1 MESKKTDLSVLIPV
15 YNSRC
20 VDFVRDLQLLV
31 DETGI
36 NYEIIVADDASTDRR
51 CVEANRELTE
61 IPHCIYII
69 KEVNTGAAATRNFL
83 AQQSSY
89 PYLLF
94 VDCDMQLADG
104 AFFRRYLDYL
114 DNDETEVVSGG
125 VRVTIYDERWRDN
138 LRFLYEEA
146 EQANHTAEKRRQRPY
161 QSFRSA
167 NFLIRRDVMLRC
179 PFDERFRRSGY
190 EDVLFGKQLR
200 QHHINIAHIENPLV
214 MGDFE
219 SNADYVSKVEYSL
232 QTLYQFRDELQGYS
246 RLLTTAEGIHLGAVR
261 WMIAAFHRCFG
272 GLLRRNLSGHRP
284 NLNILKIY
292 KLGFYLNIS

>member
-1 MESKKTDLSVLIPV
+1 MESKKTALSVLIPV

-114 DNDETEVVSGG
+114 DNDEAEVVSGG
-125 VRVTIYDERWRDN
+125 VRVTIYDERWHDN

-219 SNADYVSKVEYSL
+219 SNADYVSKVEHSL
-232 QTLYQFRDELQGYS
+232 QTLYQFRGELQGYS

-272 GLLRRNLSGHRP
+272 GLLRRNLCGHRP

>member
-1 MESKKTDLSVLIPV
+1 MESKKTALSVLIPV

-83 AQQSSY
+83 AQQSSC

-104 AFFRRYLDYL
+104 AFFRRYLDYM
-114 DNDETEVVSGG
+114 DNDEAEVVSGG
-125 VRVTIYDERWRDN
+125 VRVTIYDERWHDN

-219 SNADYVSKVEYSL
+219 SNADYVSKVERSL
-232 QTLYQFRDELQGYS
+232 QTLYQFRNELQGYS

-272 GLLRRNLSGHRP
+272 GLLRRNLCGHRP

>member
-1 MESKKTDLSVLIPV
+1 MESKKTALSVLIPV

-69 KEVNTGAAATRNFL
+69 KEVNTGAASTRNFL
-83 AQQSSY
+83 AQQSSC

-104 AFFRRYLDYL
+104 AFFRRYLDYM
-114 DNDETEVVSGG
+114 DNDKVEVVSGG
-125 VRVTIYDERWRDN
+125 VRVTIYDERWHDN

-146 EQANHTAEKRRQRPY
+146 EQANHTAEKRQQRPY

-200 QHHINIAHIENPLV
+200 QQHINIAHIENPLV

-219 SNADYVSKVEYSL
+219 SNADYVSKVERSL
-232 QTLYQFRDELQGYS
+232 QTLYQFRNELQGYS

-272 GLLRRNLSGHRP
+272 GLLRRNLCGHRP

>member
-1 MESKKTDLSVLIPV
+1 
-15 YNSRC
+15 
-20 VDFVRDLQLLV
+20 
-31 DETGI
+31 
-36 NYEIIVADDASTDRR
+36 
-51 CVEANRELTE
+51 
-61 IPHCIYII
+61 
-69 KEVNTGAAATRNFL
+69 
-83 AQQSSY
+83 
-89 PYLLF
+89 
-94 VDCDMQLADG
+94 MQLADG

-114 DNDETEVVSGG
+114 DNDEAEVVSGG
-125 VRVTIYDERWRDN
+125 VRVTIYDERWHDN

-200 QHHINIAHIENPLV
+200 QHHINIAHIENPLG

-219 SNADYVSKVEYSL
+219 SNADYVSKVERSL
-232 QTLYQFRDELQGYS
+232 QTLYQFRNELQGYS

-272 GLLRRNLSGHRP
+272 GLLRRNLCGHRP

>member
-1 MESKKTDLSVLIPV
+1 MESKKTALSILIPV
-15 YNSRC
+15 YNSCC

-125 VRVTIYDERWRDN
+125 VRVTIYDERWHDN
-138 LRFLYEEA
+138 LRFMYEEA

-179 PFDERFRRSGY
+179 W
-190 EDVLFGKQLR
+190 L
-200 QHHINIAHIENPLV
+200 
-214 MGDFE
+214 
-219 SNADYVSKVEYSL
+219 
-232 QTLYQFRDELQGYS
+232 
-246 RLLTTAEGIHLGAVR
+246 
-261 WMIAAFHRCFG
+261 
-272 GLLRRNLSGHRP
+272 
-284 NLNILKIY
+284 
-292 KLGFYLNIS
+292 